1 MLSKAELQRLA
12 NRQKVA
18 LGILEKDYVLTEIL
32 KALSQVPRLNEA
44 FVFKGGTAL
53 RKVYFSHWRYSEDLD
68 FTVKH
73 DMAKEELRNNLD
85 TWYHQV
91 EGESQIRLTTRQLH
105 KTDGYARIRTQFLGP
120 LSYPGMVY
128 VDLSFDELLCLEP
141 EYRRVLTA
149 PFTDEQ
155 RRVLVYPLE
164 ELLAEKMRSLLER
177 GKSRD
182 YYDVW
187 RLLKEHTSQLN
198 LELLGKVLSDKLAHK
213 SLHLHSMS
221 DLLPKEPRGLKRYW
235 ENDLQQQVNSLSP
248 LEEVLGELQ
257 GMFDKLVA
265 PHISLAYN
273 KPVYS
278 NRIMS
283 LSKRASGNSL
293 SNP

>member
-1 MLSKAELQRLA
+1 MLSKADLQRLA
-12 NRQKVA
+12 KRQEVA
-18 LGILEKDYVLTEIL
+18 LGILEKDYVLTEVL
-32 KALSQVPRLNEA
+32 KALSQVPRLTDV

-68 FTVKH
+68 FTVKY

-120 LSYPGMVY
+120 LSYPGMIY
-128 VDLSFDELLCLEP
+128 MDLSFDEPLCLEP
-141 EYRRVLTA
+141 EYRRVLTD
-149 PFTDEQ
+149 PFTGEQ
-155 RRVLVYPLE
+155 RKVLVYPLE

-198 LELLGKVLSDKLAHK
+198 LELLGKVLSEKLAHK
-213 SLHLHSMS
+213 GLYLHSMS
-221 DLLPKEPRGLKRYW
+221 DFLPKESKGLKRYW
-235 ENDLQQQVNSLSP
+235 ENDLQQQVNSLPP

-257 GMFDKLVA
+257 DMFDKIVA
-265 PHISLAYN
+265 PHVSLAYN
-273 KPVYS
+273 EP
-278 NRIMS
+278 
-283 LSKRASGNSL
+283 
-293 SNP
+293 